1 MQHQR
6 REPDY
11 TLITIVTLLLGIGLV
26 MVYTSSTAIAE
37 AETGNPFHYLQRQA
51 LWAVI
56 SLGSMFFF
64 AAIAPW
70 MWQKHSRTIMLVV
83 LLLLIAVLIPG
94 VGIYRLGARRWL
106 GIGGQTVQPSEFA
119 KFGFIIFLAD
129 YLARNF
135 REVPQFWRGLVPPL
149 VALGVT
155 FGLIMLEPDLGTS
168 MTLAGTAYLMFFAA
182 GADLKHLGS
191 LAALGAAGIFVLA
204 RIDPERWSRI
214 TTYLDPFNSE
224 TATTSGYQIIQA
236 LLAFGSGGLFGLGLG
251 RSRQKFFYLP
261 ERHTDM
267 IYAVLGEELGFIGAV
282 LVLLLFAAF
291 AWRGYRIAIQA
302 PDRFSSLLAVGVTSL
317 IVLQAAMNIAVVTA
331 TIPTTGIPLPFLS
344 YGGSSLLIT
353 LSGVGILLGVSRYS
367 RS

>member
-1 MQHQR
+1 
-6 REPDY
+6 
-11 TLITIVTLLLGIGLV
+11 

-37 AETGNPFHYLQRQA
+37 LETGNPFHYLQRQA

-64 AAIAPW
+64 ANIPPW
-70 MWQKHSRTIMLVV
+70 TWQKHSRTIMLVV
-83 LLLLIAVLIPG
+83 LVLLIAVIIPG

-106 GIGGQTVQPSEFA
+106 GAGPLTFQPSEFA
-119 KFGFIIFLAD
+119 KFGVIMFLAD
-129 YLARNF
+129 YFSRNP
-135 REVPQFWRGLVPPL
+135 REVGSFWRGLVPPL
-149 VALGVT
+149 MVLGVVAA
-155 FGLIMLEPDLGTS
+155 LIMLEPDLGTT
-168 MTLAGTAYLMFFAA
+168 MTTAGTAYFMLFAA
-182 GADLKHLGS
+182 GANLWHLAG
-191 LAALGAAGIFVLA
+191 LAGMGVSGILALAY
-204 RIDPERWSRI
+204 IDPERWSRI
-214 TTYLDPFNSE
+214 TSFLDPWNPDKAMSD
-224 TATTSGYQIIQA
+224 GYQIIQA
-236 LLAFGSGGLFGLGLG
+236 LLAFGSGGLFGVGLG

-282 LVLLLFAAF
+282 LVLLLFVAF

-302 PDRFSSLLAVGVTSL
+302 PDRFTSLLAVGVTSL
-317 IVLQAAMNIAVVTA
+317 IVLQAAMNIGVVTA
-331 TIPTTGIPLPFLS
+331 SIPATGIPLPFLS